1 MRKLISTCGFLLL
14 LATAAF
20 AQSGLSILQ
29 KAHSCDDQSGVL
41 CTEVFDSIGYGGA
54 YTGHDEPSLLFYSNV
69 SGAGNT
75 GVYLLRL
82 PKDPPTLPKQDG
94 TGGTFNFQLRPAFWV
109 SMAMCDTQSA
119 PNFTSVCP
127 PDTDANIF
135 DNSDPTASDYIGHH
149 PGTAF
154 MEMQFY
160 PPGWVPWPA
169 ATSCDPFK
177 WC

>member
-1 MRKLISTCGFLLL
+1 MRGLAWFVPWFVLLL
-14 LATAAF
+14 PGSVVS
-20 AQSGLSILQ
+20 AQSTSPFPRNVLDCS
-29 KAHSCDDQSGVL
+29 DQSGIL
-41 CTEVFDSIGYGGA
+41 CTEVYESIGYGGA

-69 SGAGNT
+69 PGSGNT
-75 GVYLLRL
+75 GTYFLRL

-135 DNSDPTASDYIGHH
+135 D
-149 PGTAF
+149 
-154 MEMQFY
+154 
-160 PPGWVPWPA
+160 
-169 ATSCDPFK
+169 
-177 WC
+177 